1 MTPVIFAD
9 ACFWIALLNP
19 RDAWHETAQLLHEE
33 YFARPILTSEM
44 VLAEVLNFMAKY
56 GTQNRLATVDLIRRF
71 GRDLSVDV
79 EPQTS
84 LQFWNAVDFFNA
96 RPDQEWGLVDC
107 ASFLLM
113 AEKGIQDVLTNDHH
127 FTQAGFTILMQ

>member
-19 RDAWHETAQLLHEE
+19 RDAWHETVQLLYEE

-56 GTQNRLATVDLIRRF
+56 GAQNRLATVDLIRRF
-71 GRDLSVDV
+71 GRDLNVDV

-84 LQFWNAVDFFNA
+84 LQFCRAVDFYSA

-107 ASFLLM
+107 ASFQIM
-113 AEKGIQDVLTNDHH
+113 AERNIREALTNDHH
-127 FTQAGFTILMQ
+127 FTQAGFNILMQ

>member
-1 MTPVIFAD
+1 MRAIFAD

-19 RDAWHETAQLLHEE
+19 RDAWHETARLLHQEH
-33 YFARPILTSEM
+33 FARRILTSEM

-56 GTQNRLATVDLIRRF
+56 GAENRLAVVNLIRRF
-71 GRDLSVDV
+71 GHDLNVDV

-84 LQFWNAVDFFNA
+84 LQFWNAVDFYNA

-107 ASFLLM
+107 ASFQLM
-113 AEKGIQDVLTNDHH
+113 TAKGIQEALTNDHH
-127 FTQAGFTILMQ
+127 FTQAGFAILMQ

>member
-1 MTPVIFAD
+1 MRTIFAD

-19 RDAWHETAQLLHEE
+19 RDAWHKTAQLLYEE
-33 YFARPILTSEM
+33 HLTRGILTSEM
-44 VLAEVLNFMAKY
+44 VLVEVLNFMAKY
-56 GTQNRLATVDLIRRF
+56 GVQNRLAAVNLIRGF
-71 GRDLSVDV
+71 GSNPYVDI

-84 LQFWNAVDFFNA
+84 LQFWDAVAFYAA

-107 ASFLLM
+107 ASFQLM
-113 AEKGIQDVLTNDHH
+113 TAYNIQEALTNDHH

>member
-1 MTPVIFAD
+1 MY
-9 ACFWIALLNP
+9 
-19 RDAWHETAQLLHEE
+19 EE
-33 YFARPILTSEM
+33 YFDRPILTSET

-56 GTQNRLATVDLIRRF
+56 GAQNRLATVDLIRRF
-71 GRDLSVDV
+71 GRGLNVDV

-84 LQFWNAVDFFNA
+84 LQFWNAVDFYNA

-107 ASFLLM
+107 ATFILM
-113 AEKGIQDVLTNDHH
+113 AEKGVREALTNDHH